1 MKKVTIIIALI
12 SLMSMTYGQ
21 KSIDALFAKYAGKD
35 GFVTVTLSGDLLKLA
50 ATLDH
55 NDREEINSIPADITE
70 IRVLAQED
78 DEEGGANFYDL
89 VIKDL
94 DLSHYEEF
102 MSVKQKDQDMRMLV
116 RSEGL
121 KFKEFLLIAGGDDNA
136 IIQIKGNM
144 TYREAKRFSE
154 DAKKNHGINFT
165 GNIK

>member
-1 MKKVTIIIALI
+1 MKKSILLAVLI
-12 SLMSMTYGQ
+12 FSLNAAYSQ
-21 KSIDALFAKYAGKD
+21 KSVDAIFAKYAGKE
-35 GFVTVTLSGDLLKLA
+35 GFMTVTISGDLLKLA
-50 ATLDH
+50 ASLDDDH
-55 NDREEINSIPADITE
+55 REELGSIPADITE

-78 DEEGGANFYDL
+78 DQRELENFYDL
-89 VIKDL
+89 VVKDL
-94 DLSHYEEF
+94 DLRDYEEF

-144 TYREAKRFSE
+144 TYREAKRFAE
-154 DAKKNHGINFT
+154 DAKKNHGINIT

>member
-21 KSIDALFAKYAGKD
+21 KSIDALFAKYAGRD
-35 GFVTVTLSGDLLKLA
+35 GFVTVTISGDLLKLA

-78 DEEGGANFYDL
+78 DEEGGDNFYDL

-94 DLSHYEEF
+94 DLSNYEEF